1 MKAQCKKKMQFTVCL
16 SVLQFYCGYFSATA
30 SIFLPP
36 GDFLYDNVFDIT
48 ETKSEVVSNFPD
60 PMCNNC
66 VVVYIVTYSTGAILD
81 GVNQESWCAL

>member
-1 MKAQCKKKMQFTVCL
+1 MQFIVCL
-16 SVLQFYCGYFSATA
+16 PVLQFYRGYFSATA

-36 GDFLYDNVFDIT
+36 QGDFLYDNVLDII

-66 VVVYIVTYSTGAILD
+66 VVYIVTYSTGAILD
-81 GVNQESWCAL
+81 GVNQESWCVL